1 MKIFAHISVGICLA
15 SLFVATT
22 AAPAAAKHLR
32 KHHHVRMV
40 AQAQGMNVPGMND
53 ATREPDPYGVNFG
66 GYKVSRDPDPNVR
79 QEILRDYW
87 AIYRW

>member
-1 MKIFAHISVGICLA
+1 MKAYAHTPLASCLA
-15 SLFVATT
+15 LLVVAMMMVP
-22 AAPAAAKHLR
+22 ADARHAKRSHFRHPAMHAPL
-32 KHHHVRMV
+32 V
-40 AQAQGMNVPGMND
+40 ARTVP
-53 ATREPDPYGVNFG
+53 EPDPYGVYFG

>member
-1 MKIFAHISVGICLA
+1 MKAYAHTPVTTCLA
-15 SLFVATT
+15 VLVVAMMM
-22 AAPAAAKHLR
+22 APADARHAKRHHLG
-32 KHHHVRMV
+32 HTAMHAPQVDGAV
-40 AQAQGMNVPGMND
+40 
-53 ATREPDPYGVNFG
+53 REPDPYGVYFG